1 MVAGIYERKYELDT
15 LCAFLKISRSYYEA
29 TGSDD
34 PAPFLGH
41 RVSYLATPAGPS
53 GPSGP
58 SGPASTPAA
67 AAAAAAAAS
76 TSPTLPTPLTPFAPP
91 TGAAPSDW
99 LAAVGL
105 VMQTMR
111 LQQNSSMVDAA
122 RAGGA
127 VYQFQRQAVEP
138 TDTLLHSTGHPA
150 AYTGMVRSAFR
161 PSDDATTF
169 PFHIPANAMAV
180 VELRHIAAMLH
191 DLKAKHL
198 AATAA
203 TGAEAAARAHAYE
216 FVRAMA
222 LEATALSE
230 DIDDGIQR
238 HGIIDH
244 PSAGRV
250 YVRF

>member
-1 MVAGIYERKYELDT
+1 
-15 LCAFLKISRSYYEA
+15 
-29 TGSDD
+29 
-34 PAPFLGH
+34 
-41 RVSYLATPAGPS
+41 
-53 GPSGP
+53 
-58 SGPASTPAA
+58 
-67 AAAAAAAAS
+67 
-76 TSPTLPTPLTPFAPP
+76 
-91 TGAAPSDW
+91 
-99 LAAVGL
+99 
-105 VMQTMR
+105 MQTMR

-122 RAGGA
+122 RPGGA

-150 AYTGMVRSAFR
+150 LYTGMVRSAFR

-203 TGAEAAARAHAYE
+203 TAATRAEAAARAHAYE
-216 FVRAMA
+216 YVRLMA

-230 DIDDGIQR
+230 DIDQGIQR
-238 HGIIDH
+238 HGVIDH